1 MAATISPSLSPI
13 PFNRSHT
20 PANALGYMQQAMQ
33 NGHIS
38 GNGPFTRKCEEML
51 GAILGT
57 KALLTTSCTDA
68 LEMAALLL
76 EIGPGDEVIVPSF
89 TFVSTVN
96 AFVLRGARAVFCDIR
111 PDTLNMDESALDRLI
126 TPRTKAIVPV
136 HYAGVGCEMN
146 AILDIARRRGVAVVE
161 DNAHGLFGKYNGQL
175 LGTFGRFATLSFHET
190 KNISCG
196 EGGALLM
203 NQPDD
208 VRRAEI
214 LREKGTDRAR
224 FFRGEVDKYSWVDVG
239 SSFLP
244 SDLLAALLRAQLEE
258 RENVQHARKRIWDF
272 YAANLAAWADE
283 HHANLPF
290 VPSHCE
296 QPFHMFYLL
305 TRSTEQR
312 DALIS
317 FLKSRNILSVF
328 HYLPLH
334 LSAMAQRCAAGE
346 PQCPVT
352 EDVSGRL
359 VRLPFYVGLSESDQ
373 MRVVEAIRA
382 FPDVN

>member
-1 MAATISPSLSPI
+1 MTAAIPSHSLSPI
-13 PFNRSHT
+13 PFNRSHI
-20 PANALGYMQQAMQ
+20 PAKASAYMQQAMA

-38 GNGPFTRKCEEML
+38 GNGPFSRKCEEML
-51 GAILGT
+51 GAILGAQ
-57 KALLTTSCTDA
+57 ALLTTSCTDA

-96 AFVLRGARAVFCDIR
+96 AFVLRGARPVFCDIR
-111 PDTLNMDESALDRLI
+111 PDTLNIDQSALDRLI

-146 AILDIARRRGVAVVE
+146 AILDVARRSGVAVVE

-244 SDLLAALLRAQLEE
+244 SDLLAALLCAQLEE
-258 RENVQHARKRIWDF
+258 RETIQRARKRIWDC
-272 YAANLAAWADE
+272 YAAQLADWAGE
-283 HHANLPF
+283 HGVRLPF
-290 VPSHCE
+290 VPGHCE

-305 TRSTEQR
+305 MPSTEQR

-317 FLKSRNILSVF
+317 FLKTRHILSVF

-334 LSAMAQRCAAGE
+334 LSDMARRCAVAE
-346 PQCPVT
+346 PLCPVT

-359 VRLPFYVGLSESDQ
+359 IRLPFYAGLTENDQ
-373 MRVVEAIRA
+373 TRVVEAIHE
-382 FPDVN
+382 FHG